1 MTSTYKIDIDENPY
15 RPDYDNFFK
24 CAQPIIDEEALN
36 PTEFT
41 LLCGL
46 YMTRFQNNFTYR
58 KDHRYLGVLPCR
70 DYHYLDCKLLNIDRS
85 LRKYIASSLEG
96 TDEQAKDYAC
106 TRLQTTQKL
115 FSASANLQREVF
127 FEKKIFNKQQIRSK
141 ILRRALMILMTRNPV
156 PDDRIELQ
164 TLSQE
169 FDHRFKMKV
178 DAKVDEI
185 ERQRQLAAE
194 QDRLKRARLEQ

>member
-1 MTSTYKIDIDENPY
+1 M
-15 RPDYDNFFK
+15 
-24 CAQPIIDEEALN
+24 
-36 PTEFT
+36 
-41 LLCGL
+41 
-46 YMTRFQNNFTYR
+46 YMTRYQNNFTYR
-58 KDHRYLGVLPCR
+58 KDRRYLGALPGR

-106 TRLQTTQKL
+106 TRLQTSQKL

-127 FEKKIFNKQQIRSK
+127 FEKKIFNKQQIRSR
-141 ILRRALMILMTRNPV
+141 ILRRALMILMSRNPI

-185 ERQRQLAAE
+185 EKQRQLAAE
-194 QDRLKRARLEQ
+194 QDRIKRARLESQSNNPVKKIQATMRPSAFTKETEPIIQQYD